1 MHNLVNK
8 FTPDIDVTT
17 DDEGVVA
24 IEYVLVAGIV
34 AAGIIGIT
42 FTGLWGRLSTKLNGI
57 VPVP

>member
-8 FTPDIDVTT
+8 FTPQTDVTT

-34 AAGIIGIT
+34 AAGILTIA
-42 FTGLWGRLSTKLNGI
+42 FTGLWGRLSTRLNGI
-57 VPVP
+57 VPV